1 MESEEA
7 ESEDDDNALV
17 ITSLHW
23 RGL

>member
-1 MESEEA
+1 MESEEE